1 MKQPRVI
8 ILVFSGEEP
17 DRQAIAEISGIV
29 GVACEAEELQQF
41 VLDSKDLAVASLHGI
56 KNLMTAGKKE
66 TPNQCKTPED
76 NAAVFIGVKM
86 KQVLGADYSPMLLM
100 TNLVKEMANAKKRP
114 NNQMNKEFMNALFI
128 LSQPDLNIGKE
139 ILKETNLDDDKIA
152 VIRDTYNLMKSHE

>member
-17 DRQAIAEISGIV
+17 DQQAIAEISGIV
-29 GVACEAEELQQF
+29 SVACNAEELEQF
-41 VLDSKDLAVASLHGI
+41 VLDSKYLAVASLLGI
-56 KNLMTAGKKE
+56 KKRMAVEEE

-76 NAAVFIGVKM
+76 NAAVFVGVKM

-100 TNLVKEMANAKKRP
+100 ATLVKEMANAKKKP
-114 NNQMNKEFMNALFI
+114 NNQMNKQFMNALFI

-152 VIRDTYNLMKSHE
+152 VIRDTYNLMRSHE

>member
-17 DRQAIAEISGIV
+17 TQQTIESISGIV
-29 GVACEAEELQQF
+29 GVACGAEELEQF
-41 VLDSKDLAVASLHGI
+41 VLDSKDLAIASLLGI
-56 KNLMTAGKKE
+56 KKRMAVKE
-66 TPNQCKTPED
+66 EVSGQCKTPED
-76 NAAVFIGVKM
+76 NAAVFVGVKM

-100 TNLVKEMANAKKRP
+100 TNLVKEMANAKKKP